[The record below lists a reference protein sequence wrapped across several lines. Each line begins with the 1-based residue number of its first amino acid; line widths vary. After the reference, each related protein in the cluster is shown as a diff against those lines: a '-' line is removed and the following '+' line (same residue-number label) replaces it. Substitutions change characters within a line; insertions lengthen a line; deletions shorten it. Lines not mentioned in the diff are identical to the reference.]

1 MKKIKYFVL
10 TILSV
15 AFLQSCVKDDVEN
28 FSKGDYSVGFRNA
41 QGSYIY
47 TDDDVNPVQIAE
59 PINLIGGSNGTAS
72 DEDIVIPFTVDPSST
87 AISGI
92 EYTINATGNKVIL
105 EAGTDFVMLPI
116 TVNPNVLPGNV
127 PKTIVINLGEA
138 QSPRGNAVVASDKQT
153 ITITI
158 AKCASDLAGNYS
170 LTVTRQDNGA
180 VYNFPNEVITELSL
194 GEYVTSTTGPY
205 FDLTDDGAPRNG
217 FIFKDVCQSI
227 VIDEQYL
234 GDYYSNR
241 VQGDADAG
249 SVTLHPVT
257 GEVVSITM
265 HYSIRGFTSGVAR
278 RYYTAV
284 YTKL

>member
-1 MKKIKYFVL
+1 MKKIKLIVL
-10 TILSV
+10 TILSLV
-15 AFLQSCVKDDVEN
+15 SLQSCVEDDAEN
-28 FSKGDYSVGFRNA
+28 NSNGPHIVGFRNA

-47 TDDDVNPVQIAE
+47 TDNDVDPVQIAE
-59 PINLIGGSNGTAS
+59 PINLLGGSNGTPS
-72 DEDIVIPFTVDPSST
+72 EEDIVIPFTIDPSST
-87 AISGI
+87 AI
-92 EYTINATGNKVIL
+92 
-105 EAGTDFVMLPI
+105 AGTDYTVNITGNTISLPAGADFI
-116 TVNPNVLPGNV
+116 QLPFTVNPAVLPGNV
-127 PKTIVINLGEA
+127 PKTIVVSLG
-138 QSPRGNAVVASDKQT
+138 QPLSSNAVIADNKRT

-158 AKCASDLAGNYS
+158 AKCESDLAGMYS

-180 VYNFPNEVITELSL
+180 VFNFPNEVITQLSL

-234 GDYYSNR
+234 GDFYTNL
-241 VQGDADAG
+241 VEGDANAG
-249 SVTLHPVT
+249 AVTLDPVT

-265 HYSIRGFTSGVAR
+265 NYSIRGFSAAPNR
-278 RYYTAV
+278 RYFTAV